1 MIVNEREFAQ
11 GLNESVFD
19 WLTFGLGRDWCSSG
33 RVFRRGGRR
42 VPDKE
47 KGKQSHEEI
56 ASLCTRGR

>member
-11 GLNESVFD
+11 GLNEPVFD
-19 WLTFGLGRDWCSSG
+19 CLTFGLGRDWGSSG
-33 RVFRRGGRR
+33 RVLRRGGGR

-56 ASLCTRGR
+56 ASLFTRGR